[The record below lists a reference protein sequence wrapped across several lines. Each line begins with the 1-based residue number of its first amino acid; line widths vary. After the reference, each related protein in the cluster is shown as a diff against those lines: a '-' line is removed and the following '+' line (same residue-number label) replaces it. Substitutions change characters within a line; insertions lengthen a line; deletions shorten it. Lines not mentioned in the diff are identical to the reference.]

1 MYQDTRDALNG
12 TQGTSTTLRGG
23 YRPGSGRPAL
33 DQDRGRLSPM
43 MVSLYPD
50 QHEWLAGQGNRQ
62 AAVRAAIDAQIQ
74 KEEGK

>member
-1 MYQDTRDALNG
+1 M
-12 TQGTSTTLRGG
+12 TTKKKNHGG

-62 AAVRAAIDAQIQ
+62 AAVRAAIDEAI
-74 KEEGK
+74 KREEER

>member
-1 MYQDTRDALNG
+1 MTA
-12 TQGTSTTLRGG
+12 TKPRGG

-33 DQDRGRLSPM
+33 NQDRGRLSPM

-62 AAVRAAIDAQIQ
+62 AAVRAAIDKAMA
-74 KEEGK
+74 GK

>member
-1 MYQDTRDALNG
+1 MEKR
-12 TQGTSTTLRGG
+12 RGG

-43 MVSLYPD
+43 MISLYPD

-62 AAVRAAIDAQIQ
+62 AAVRAAIDEKIQ
-74 KEEGK
+74 REKGKR

>member
-1 MYQDTRDALNG
+1 MEKP
-12 TQGTSTTLRGG
+12 RGG
-23 YRPGSGRPAL
+23 YRPGSGRPPLEA
-33 DQDRGRLSPM
+33 DRGRLSPM

-74 KEEGK
+74 KEEEEK

>member
-1 MYQDTRDALNG
+1 M
-12 TQGTSTTLRGG
+12 TTTKRHGG

-62 AAVRAAIDAQIQ
+62 AAVRAAIDKAMAAE
-74 KEEGK
+74 K

>member
-1 MYQDTRDALNG
+1 M
-12 TQGTSTTLRGG
+12 TTPKNRGG

>member
-1 MYQDTRDALNG
+1 M
-12 TQGTSTTLRGG
+12 TTKKTRGG
-23 YRPGSGRPAL
+23 YRQGSGRPAL

-43 MVSLYPD
+43 MVNLYPD

>member
-1 MYQDTRDALNG
+1 MTATKN
-12 TQGTSTTLRGG
+12 RGG

-43 MVSLYPD
+43 MINLYPD

-62 AAVRAAIDAQIQ
+62 AAVRAAIDKAMA
-74 KEEGK
+74 EEK

>member
-1 MYQDTRDALNG
+1 MTAPK
-12 TQGTSTTLRGG
+12 TRGG
-23 YRPGSGRPAL
+23 YRPGSGRPAF

-62 AAVRAAIDAQIQ
+62 AAVRAAIDEAIKRE
-74 KEEGK
+74 KEK

>member
-1 MYQDTRDALNG
+1 MKRL
-12 TQGTSTTLRGG
+12 STNTRGG

-43 MVSLYPD
+43 TITLYPD

-62 AAVRAAIDAQIQ
+62 AAVRAAIDEAI
-74 KEEGK
+74 KREGGR